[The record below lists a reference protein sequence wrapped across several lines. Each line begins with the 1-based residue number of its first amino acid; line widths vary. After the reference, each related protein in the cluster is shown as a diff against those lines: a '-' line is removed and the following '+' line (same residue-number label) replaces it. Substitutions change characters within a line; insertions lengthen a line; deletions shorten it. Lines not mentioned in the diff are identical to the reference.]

1 MLNTDRMSSPSSAG
15 SAKRKRT
22 SQIPSERLK
31 SETADL
37 QQPSSRDASGEEL
50 AGSPASNI
58 RHRKYTQSIDSTVPP
73 TKRAR
78 TRSNATPIS
87 NGAAD
92 NPGISKDD
100 PEEPSS
106 TTEDSEDIENKSKR
120 KSNGE
125 NGSDG
130 DKAMK
135 APPKAGLKDP
145 VGYHTNPPPTGRP
158 VRVYADGVFDLFH
171 LG

>member
-1 MLNTDRMSSPSSAG
+1 MSSPSSTG
-15 SAKRKRT
+15 SAKRKRIT
-22 SQIPSERLK
+22 QIPSERLK
-31 SETADL
+31 SDTADL

-50 AGSPASNI
+50 AGSSASNT
-58 RHRKYTQSIDSTVPP
+58 RHKKHTQSIDNTAPP

-78 TRSNATPIS
+78 TRSNVNLTS

-92 NPGISKDD
+92 RPAISKED
-100 PEEPSS
+100 PGEPSS
-106 TTEDSEDIENKSKR
+106 TTEDSGDIENKSKW

-125 NGSDG
+125 NGNGG

-135 APPKAGLKDP
+135 APPKAGLRDP